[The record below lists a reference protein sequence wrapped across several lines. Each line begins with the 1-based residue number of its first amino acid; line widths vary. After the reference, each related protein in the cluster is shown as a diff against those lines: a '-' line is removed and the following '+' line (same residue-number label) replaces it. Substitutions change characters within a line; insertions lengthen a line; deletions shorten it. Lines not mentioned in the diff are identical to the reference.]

1 MLIGVLSEQSGVSRD
16 TIRFYEKKG
25 LITGNI
31 ITRRDNN
38 YKEYSEDVLEQLLLI
53 KLLRKLSFTLEEI
66 KTLSVNKIDN
76 RLECNS
82 LVSSVKQKL
91 NIIETEME
99 RLKKIKTKL
108 NSVKNV
114 CNDDCTFDK
123 KVPSCLTC

>member
-1 MLIGVLSEQSGVSRD
+1 MLIGVLSELSGVSRD

-76 RLECNS
+76 QLECGS
-82 LVSSVKQKL
+82 LVRSVNQKL
-91 NIIETEME
+91 SIIETEME

-108 NSVKNV
+108 NSVKND

>member
-82 LVSSVKQKL
+82 LVRSVKQKL
-91 NIIETEME
+91 NVIETEME

-108 NSVKNV
+108 NSVKND